1 MAHKTIYLPPK
12 QAPNARA
19 NTIGRSG
26 SLSSSFNWSK
36 IGIWKKEKH
45 TIIMRD
51 YILMT

>member
-26 SLSSSFNWSK
+26 SL
-36 IGIWKKEKH
+36 
-45 TIIMRD
+45 
-51 YILMT
+51 